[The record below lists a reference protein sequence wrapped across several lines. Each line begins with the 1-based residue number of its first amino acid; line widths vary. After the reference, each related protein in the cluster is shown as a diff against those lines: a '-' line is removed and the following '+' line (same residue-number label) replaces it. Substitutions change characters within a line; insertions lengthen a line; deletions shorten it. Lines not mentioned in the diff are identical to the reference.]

1 VKSLLSILLGA
12 ALLIAA
18 FFAVKLMVK
27 FRPEAVV
34 IEKPRLF
41 TTVETLTASSQDI
54 PLQIPSQ
61 GIVEPVR
68 SSTLAAE
75 VPGRVTLVSPQFEV
89 GGLLAK
95 GDLVIQIEDADY
107 QSALTQA
114 KATLAEAQAALAS
127 EQARA
132 EQGEREWKKL
142 GSTQPPSDLVLRKP
156 QLTSATARVTAA
168 TGAVEK
174 AQRDLERTRIT
185 APFACRIRTKRTEL
199 GSYLTPGAPVAEVTS
214 TGPYR
219 VRLPLTVQDLAFIP
233 PTTDPTTDPTTVTLQ
248 TQASGKNATWSATV
262 IRTEGEVDRA
272 SRSIHLVAETSAEI
286 ADPLLQPGLFVQA
299 QITGITLKNVFRIP
313 RAAFPEQNQLLL
325 VDSQNRLRFT
335 PVTVVRP
342 DGKDLLV
349 SSGLKP
355 GDRICLTSLSSP
367 VEGMEVRPIDTP
379 TAPVGSAGSTAP

>member
-1 VKSLLSILLGA
+1 VKSLLSLIVGA
-12 ALLIAA
+12 ALILGA

-68 SSTLAAE
+68 ISTLAAE
-75 VPGRVTLVSPQFEV
+75 VPGRVAQVSPHFEV
-89 GGLLAK
+89 GGLLNE
-95 GDLVIQIEDADY
+95 GDLVVQIENADY

-114 KATLAEAQAALAS
+114 HATLAEAQAALAS

-174 AQRDLERTRIT
+174 AQRDLERTRII

-199 GSYLTPGAPVAEVTS
+199 GSYLNPGAPIAEVTS

-219 VRLPLTVQDLAFIP
+219 IRLPLAVQDLAFIP
-233 PTTDPTTDPTTVTLQ
+233 PTTEPTTVTLQ
-248 TQASGKNATWSATV
+248 TQASGKKATWTATV

-272 SRSIHLVAETSAEI
+272 SRSIHLVAETSSEI

-299 QITGITLKNVFRIP
+299 QITGITLKNIFRIP

-325 VDSQNRLRFT
+325 VDSQNRLHFT
-335 PVTVVRP
+335 PVEVVRP

-355 GDRICLTSLSSP
+355 GDRICLTALSSP

-379 TAPVGSAGSTAP
+379 PAPVGSASSPAP

>member
-1 VKSLLSILLGA
+1 MKSLFSILLGA
-12 ALLIAA
+12 ALLLGA
-18 FFAVKLMVK
+18 FFAVKLMAK

-34 IEKPRLF
+34 VEKPRVF
-41 TTVETLTASSQDI
+41 TTVETLTAKNQDI

-61 GIVEPVR
+61 GIIEPIR

-75 VPGRVTLVSPQFEV
+75 VPGRITLVSPHFEV

-95 GDLVIQIEDADY
+95 GDLVLQIEDADY

-114 KATLAEAQAALAS
+114 HATLAEAQAALAS
-127 EQARA
+127 EEARA

-142 GSTQPPSDLVLRKP
+142 GSTEPPSDLVLRKP
-156 QLTSATARVTAA
+156 QLTSANARVTAA
-168 TGAVEK
+168 RGAVEK
-174 AQRDLERTRIT
+174 AQRDLDRTRIT
-185 APFACRIRTKRTEL
+185 APFACRIRSKRTEL

-233 PTTDPTTDPTTVTLQ
+233 PTTEPTTVTLQ
-248 TQASGKNATWSATV
+248 TQASGKSISWNATV
-262 IRTEGEVDRA
+262 VRTEGEVDRS
-272 SRSIHLVAETSAEI
+272 SRSVHLVAETAVEI

-299 QITGITLKNVFRIP
+299 QINGITLKNIFRIP
-313 RAAFPEQNQLLL
+313 RAAFPSQNQLLL

-335 PVTVVRP
+335 TVEIVRP

-349 SSGLKP
+349 SSGLKI
-355 GDRICLTSLSSP
+355 GDRICLTALSSP
-367 VEGMEVRPIDTP
+367 VEGMEVRPLDSP
-379 TAPVGSAGSTAP
+379 PAPVGSAGSPAP